1 MIPRQEV
8 IALAN
13 KLAWKCNGVEP
24 RVARLALA
32 VVITLVIRAE
42 KGPKAANTFKAIMSQ
57 YFQRE
62 DAA

>member
-32 VVITLVIRAE
+32 VVICIALSHW
-42 KGPKAANTFKAIMSQ
+42 GDDLAASIIAFSLRT
-57 YFQRE
+57 
-62 DAA
+62 AAG